1 MSAVVRIVVLV
12 GMVGVV
18 AGFSWPGV
26 FTEWRLGRGLPDGDA
41 TDDSAGARSRRVR
54 WRDGVRRRGTGR
66 AEHGADASETDK
78 TSDQD
83 GPQSDF
89 DRLFSAT
96 DRLELEAAF
105 AEAQT
110 QELEHLRALA
120 SEAAARLGSS
130 AVPVHE
136 VCSIGAGHRAET
148 LRVRFADGT
157 TVVLCCRGSSGSY
170 WVQALRR
177 QILLGSV
184 VLDRMTFGL
193 AGPVVVFGTPAGEVF
208 VMADLVTIGS

>member
-1 MSAVVRIVVLV
+1 MSAVVRIVVLAAVV
-12 GMVGVV
+12 GLLT
-18 AGFSWPGV
+18 AFSCSGLLPRWPSGR
-26 FTEWRLGRGLPDGDA
+26 RLQRPRRRRARGDGDGEMGV
-41 TDDSAGARSRRVR
+41 SGVNGGPIVR
-54 WRDGVRRRGTGR
+54 P
-66 AEHGADASETDK
+66 ESPASFEA
-78 TSDQD
+78 
-83 GPQSDF
+83 
-89 DRLFSAT
+89 LFSPD
-96 DRLELEAAF
+96 DRRELEAAF
-105 AEAQT
+105 AQAHSEVLDQ
-110 QELEHLRALA
+110 LRERA
-120 SEAAARLGSS
+120 SEAAARLRTS

-136 VCSIGAGHRAET
+136 VCSTGAGHRAET

-177 QILLGSV
+177 QILSGSV